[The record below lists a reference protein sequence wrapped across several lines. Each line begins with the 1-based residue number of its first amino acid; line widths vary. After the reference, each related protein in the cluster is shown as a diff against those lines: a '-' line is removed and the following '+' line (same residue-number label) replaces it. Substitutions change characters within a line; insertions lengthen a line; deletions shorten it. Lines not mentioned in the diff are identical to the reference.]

1 MTKVEEIKQAIE
13 ALPEKDFIRLREWF
27 SEKDWDKWDKEL
39 EADANSGKLDFIV
52 KEANDAKYN
61 GELKDL

>member
-39 EADANSGKLDFIV
+39 EADVNSGKLDFIV
-52 KEANDAKYN
+52 KEAKDAKYN